1 MLIEM
6 KSPYKN
12 ESVETEVARM
22 NCENIL
28 NSVFLKYNISATDC
42 SIIAD
47 AVDGYVRNI
56 VIDCQ
61 N

>member
-1 MLIEM
+1 MEM
-6 KSPYKN
+6 KSLHRN
-12 ESVETEVARM
+12 ESSETEIARM